1 MPVKVNR
8 KHSGAASRERIVSA
22 AVRLFASQ
30 GYAGTGLRELARS
43 ADVNLAMVNYF
54 YGSKKGLLKEI
65 LDDFLSGYLSVA
77 RETLQ
82 GDDAPQVKLANFI
95 SAAVTYFSV
104 HKEALIVTITELPH
118 DDPEIIAY
126 KAAWGRQMM
135 EIIESEICRPFSR
148 GSGTPLSAAM
158 IGPLLLSMMASRF
171 LFAPVLEHV
180 QPGQDVL
187 QRESAE
193 YAAVLSGILLHGIGG
208 RDLES
213 VLSDPDNNG

>member
-8 KHSGAASRERIVSA
+8 KHSGTASRERIVST
-22 AVRLFASQ
+22 AVRLFARH

-54 YGSKKGLLKEI
+54 FGSKKGLLKEI

-82 GDDAPQVKLANFI
+82 GDDEPQVKVCNFI

-104 HKEALIVTITELPH
+104 QKEALIVTITELPH

-126 KAAWGRQMM
+126 KAAWGKQMM
-135 EIIESEICRPFSR
+135 EIIEREICGPFSPESENR
-148 GSGTPLSAAM
+148 LSTAM

-180 QPGQDVL
+180 QPEQDIL
-187 QRESAE
+187 QREYEE
-193 YAAVLSGILLHGIGG
+193 YAAVLSRILLHGIDGSG
-208 RDLES
+208 TEAL
-213 VLSDPDNNG
+213 

>member
-8 KHSGAASRERIVSA
+8 KHSGTASRERIVST
-22 AVRLFASQ
+22 AVRLFARH

-54 YGSKKGLLKEI
+54 FGSKKGLLKEI

-82 GDDAPQVKLANFI
+82 GDDKPQVKVCNFI
-95 SAAVTYFSV
+95 SAAVAYFSV
-104 HKEALIVTITELPH
+104 QKEALIVTITELPH

-126 KAAWGRQMM
+126 KAAWGKQMM
-135 EIIESEICRPFSR
+135 EIIEREICRPFS
-148 GSGTPLSAAM
+148 PEPENHLSAAM

-180 QPGQDVL
+180 QPGQDIL
-187 QRESAE
+187 QQEYEE
-193 YAAVLSGILLHGIGG
+193 YAAVLSRILLHGIGG
-208 RDLES
+208 SGMEAL
-213 VLSDPDNNG
+213 

>member
-8 KHSGAASRERIVSA
+8 KHAGVASRERIVSA
-22 AVRLFASQ
+22 AVHLFARQ

-54 YGSKKGLLKEI
+54 FGSKKGLLKEI
-65 LDDFLSGYLSVA
+65 LDDFLSGYLFVA

-82 GDDAPQVKLANFI
+82 GDGTSQVKLGNFVL
-95 SAAVTYFSV
+95 AAVTYFSSR
-104 HKEALIVTITELPH
+104 KEALIVTITELPH

-135 EIIESEICRPFSR
+135 EIIEREICRPFSTEP
-148 GSGTPLSAAM
+148 GNSLSAAM
-158 IGPLLLSMMASRF
+158 VGPLLLSMMASRF

-180 QPGQDVL
+180 QPGEDIL
-187 QRESAE
+187 QQEYEE
-193 YAAVLSGILLHGIGG
+193 YATVLSGILQHGLGG
-208 RDLES
+208 GGTES
-213 VLSDPDNNG
+213 VLPDSDNG

>member
-8 KHSGAASRERIVSA
+8 KHSGTASRERIVST
-22 AVRLFASQ
+22 AVRLFARH

-54 YGSKKGLLKEI
+54 FGSKKGLLKEI

-82 GDDAPQVKLANFI
+82 GDDAPQVKISNFI
-95 SAAVTYFSV
+95 SAAVTYFSAQ
-104 HKEALIVTITELPH
+104 KEALIVTITELPH

-135 EIIESEICRPFSR
+135 EIIEQEICRPFSPGPEGR
-148 GSGTPLSAAM
+148 LSAAM

-171 LFAPVLEHV
+171 IFAPVLEHV
-180 QPGQDVL
+180 QPGQDIL
-187 QRESAE
+187 QQEYEE
-193 YAAVLSGILLHGIGG
+193 YAALLSRILLYGIGG
-208 RDLES
+208 SGTEAL
-213 VLSDPDNNG
+213 